1 MRCGDRQ
8 ALDAHACVRNAMKI
22 RGNGTGND
30 SLRAAPG
37 VIRRIARNCL
47 PVRRLRILSE
57 VDGELPVLLLSPTIG
72 VTMSLN
78 RVSALLVALAAAACS
93 RTSQSGAKS
102 PDGRTEAGIT
112 QLAEAPAVRRVWSGL
127 AVDFEGRPSPDGRFI
142 STTDWNTGDLGLRD
156 LAADSTRHLTKK
168 GSWSENPDFAE
179 GSVISPDGKTV
190 VFGWFSMK
198 GPRFELR
205 ASPITGPDSGKVRTI
220 FSSPDVEFPSVQS
233 FTPDGRHV
241 AAVVYR
247 KDRTTQI
254 ALIPLDG
261 GPARILKSF
270 DWRSPND
277 LSVSPDGRWL
287 AYDFPR
293 DQSDPERDVYVVAL
307 DGSRE
312 TAVLRDKGNDVVTGW
327 TRDGSH
333 LLVGSARSGTPG
345 IWALAMDD
353 GRTHGEPVLVRADI
367 WRMVPIGTSGDGS
380 IFYGI
385 QTGER
390 DLFSAAFDSKTGKV
404 LSKPASLSGGAFNAS
419 PYTLAFSP
427 DGQHVAYIVT
437 RGSAS
442 NPYSQSDLVIRSLG
456 GNEVRRLTPDLS
468 RISRVNWLPD
478 GRSLLVRGSN
488 QKGRGGLYRV
498 ALESGAVTPVY
509 QQGSGGLSQG
519 FAITRDGSRVYFA
532 TTDSSFRAT
541 SIVAVDLP
549 GGTIRP
555 IHTAAPGQQF
565 GGIAL
570 SPDDRYI
577 ALALKA
583 QAAGS
588 STIQIVSVDGGT
600 VRELHR
606 IPAPDDIAQYAT
618 LLWHGDFVYFGARSS
633 QPVGTDPKVEMR
645 RVAVADGHVEP
656 VALESG
662 FVTAFQISRD
672 GRRIAYGVSN
682 FGAEMWVMSPPKLS
696 AGSRA
701 AGEGR

>member
-1 MRCGDRQ
+1 
-8 ALDAHACVRNAMKI
+8 MKI
-22 RGNGTGND
+22 LSNGTSND
-30 SLRAAPG
+30 SLRAA
-37 VIRRIARNCL
+37 RTSASLFTRNCL
-47 PVRRLRILSE
+47 PVRRLSILVG
-57 VDGELPVLLLSPTIG
+57 VDGQLPVLRLSPTIG
-72 VTMSLN
+72 VIMSCIRASSLLL
-78 RVSALLVALAAAACS
+78 ALVFGACS

-102 PDGRTEAGIT
+102 PDGRTQAGIT

-156 LAADSTRHLTKK
+156 LAADSTRHLTRK

-205 ASPITGPDSGKVRTI
+205 ASPISGPDSGKVRTI
-220 FSSPDVEFPSVQS
+220 FSAPDVEYPSVQA

-312 TAVLRDKGNDVVTGW
+312 TAVLRDKGNDIVTGW
-327 TRDGSH
+327 SRDGSH
-333 LLVGSARSGTPG
+333 LLVGSARGGTPG
-345 IWALAMDD
+345 VWALAMDD
-353 GRTHGEPVLVRADI
+353 GRTRGDPVLVRADI
-367 WRMVPIGTSGDGS
+367 WRMVPLGTSGDGS
-380 IFYGI
+380 VFYGV

-390 DLFSAAFDSKTGKV
+390 DLFTAAFDAKSGKV
-404 LSKPASLSGGAFNAS
+404 LSQPASVSGGAFNAS
-419 PYTLAFSP
+419 PYALAFSP

-456 GNEVRRLTPDLS
+456 GNEVRRIAPDLS

-478 GRSLLVRGSN
+478 GRSLLVRGSD
-488 QKGRGGLYRV
+488 QKGRAGLYRV
-498 ALESGAVTPVY
+498 ALESGAVTSVF
-509 QQGSGGLSQG
+509 QQPTTGG
-519 FAITRDGSRVYFA
+519 FAQSVAIAGDGSRAFFA
-532 TTDSSFRAT
+532 TTDSTFNVTIINAIDLASG
-541 SIVAVDLP
+541 AV
-549 GGTIRP
+549 RVVY
-555 IHTAAPGQQF
+555 TAAPGQQF
-565 GGIAL
+565 GGIGL
-570 SPDDRYI
+570 SPDDRHF
-577 ALALKA
+577 ALALRS
-583 QAAGS
+583 QAAGT
-588 STIQIVSVDGGT
+588 STIQIIPVDGG
-600 VRELHR
+600 VPRELHHLT
-606 IPAPDDIAQYAT
+606 ASEDIAAYAGLT
-618 LLWHGDFVYFGARSS
+618 WRGDFVYFGARSS
-633 QPVGTDPKVEMR
+633 QPLGTDPRIAMR
-645 RVAVADGHVEP
+645 RVAVTDGHVEP
-656 VALESG
+656 VALESP
-662 FVTAFQISRD
+662 FVTAFQISPD

-682 FGAEMWVMSPPKLS
+682 FGAEVWVMSPPKLS
-696 AGSRA
+696 AGTRA
-701 AGEGR
+701 AGGIR